1 MKISEAFDLY
11 KNNYMFVKGL
21 SKRVLENQDYV
32 KNRIVKALGDIAIEE
47 LTLEDV
53 SRWNNTLH
61 FRLLPDGTLQERRN
75 NTIRNDLIRLKMV
88 LRYMRILGHECL
100 NPELIP
106 IPKREDTRRG
116 FLTPEEVDAMIE
128 NASSLRNKV
137 VISLFYASGI
147 RLSELIQLDRDSIY
161 DREFTVVGKGNKA
174 RTCFIDR
181 RTEELIREYLATRT
195 DDCPALIISAKYK
208 ARMTPTNVQLLIRNS
223 ARRAGIEKKVFP
235 HLLRHSFATDFI
247 RKGGNIRYLSP
258 MLGHASINTTLIYT
272 HVVDNDLKKQ
282 YEMYHNV

>member
-32 KNRIVKALGDIAIEE
+32 KNRIVKALGDITIEE

-61 FRLLPDGTLQERRN
+61 FRLLPDGALQERRN

-88 LRYMRILGHECL
+88 LRYVRILGHECL

-128 NASSLRNKV
+128 NASSLRNKL

-161 DREFTVVGKGNKA
+161 DRQFTVVGKGKKM
-174 RTCFIDR
+174 RTCFIDE
-181 RTEELIREYLATRT
+181 RTEKIMNEYLASRS
-195 DDCPALIISAKYK
+195 DNCPALIVSAKYK
-208 ARMTPTNVQLLIRNS
+208 ARMTPTNIQLLIKNS
-223 ARRAGIEKKVFP
+223 ARRAGIEKNVFP

-282 YEMYHNV
+282 YEMFHTA

>member
-21 SKRVLENQDYV
+21 SRRVLENQDYV
-32 KNRIVKALGDIAIEE
+32 KNRVVKALGDMDIGSM
-47 LTLEDV
+47 TLDDV
-53 SRWNNTLH
+53 ARWNNTLH
-61 FRLLPDGTLQERRN
+61 VRIMPDGTVQERSN

-88 LRYMRILGHECL
+88 LKYMRILGYECI

-106 IPKREDTRRG
+106 IPKREEKRRG

-282 YEMYHNV
+282 YEMYHTA